1 MPPSQYEELRADTK
15 NATVAFLKARL
26 RRPANSIWRDR
37 VELVGLGFEWPN
49 ISLIHNFDHVLGYN
63 PVRLGETVQAISASE
78 TVAEARQRE
87 FTPLFPSYRSTMAD
101 LLGLR
106 YIAIDR
112 PIEMFDKKLRLGDLK
127 LLAHTSDGYIYE
139 NPRALPRVMFAS
151 GWRPANFDK
160 MVADGRWPD
169 FDPTQTVLLN
179 GTPPETP
186 AMQGLHVSLT
196 NPAISLKEY
205 KNTEVEIEVDSPKAG
220 FVILNDVWH
229 PWWFGSVD
237 GKPAE
242 ILRANVLFRAIQ
254 VPAGKHV
261 VRFEFRP
268 IEGAINEI
276 IARISGKPP
285 LQPGPDLP
293 GGPVKPEASVREP
306 VRVAGGRIGI
316 LR

>member
-1 MPPSQYEELRADTK
+1 
-15 NATVAFLKARL
+15 
-26 RRPANSIWRDR
+26 
-37 VELVGLGFEWPN
+37 
-49 ISLIHNFDHVLGYN
+49 
-63 PVRLGETVQAISASE
+63 
-78 TVAEARQRE
+78 
-87 FTPLFPSYRSTMAD
+87 
-101 LLGLR
+101 
-106 YIAIDR
+106 
-112 PIEMFDKKLRLGDLK
+112 
-127 LLAHTSDGYIYE
+127 
-139 NPRALPRVMFAS
+139 
-151 GWRPANFDK
+151 
-160 MVADGRWPD
+160 
-169 FDPTQTVLLN
+169 
-179 GTPPETP
+179 
-186 AMQGLHVSLT
+186 MQGLHVSLT

-220 FVILNDVWH
+220 FVVLNDVWH

-276 IARISGKPP
+276 AARINGKPP

-293 GGPVKPEASVREP
+293 GGPVKPEARAQEP